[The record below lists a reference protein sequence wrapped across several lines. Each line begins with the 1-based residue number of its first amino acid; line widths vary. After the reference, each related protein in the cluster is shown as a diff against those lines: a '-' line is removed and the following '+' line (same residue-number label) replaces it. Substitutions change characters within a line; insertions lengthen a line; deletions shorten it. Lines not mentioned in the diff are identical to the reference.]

1 MSDYDN
7 PYLRE
12 VSEAVENHK
21 LGSDP
26 GRLAH
31 YQIKA
36 ALAVATEMNSIRL
49 ELEELL
55 RHLKQAQE

>member
-7 PYLRE
+7 PYLRDI
-12 VSEAVENHK
+12 SEAVENHK

-36 ALAVATEMNSIRL
+36 ALAIATEMHSLRL
-49 ELEELL
+49 ELQELIH
-55 RHLKQAQE
+55 HLKEVQE